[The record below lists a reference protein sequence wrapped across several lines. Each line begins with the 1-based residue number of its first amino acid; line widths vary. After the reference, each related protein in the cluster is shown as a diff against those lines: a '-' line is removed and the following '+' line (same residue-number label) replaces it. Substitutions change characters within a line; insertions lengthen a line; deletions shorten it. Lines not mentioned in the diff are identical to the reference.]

1 MKTFWILLFWNLK
14 ILIFQIFRFFQKN
27 IFLELEKKNPE
38 LRFFSDNY
46 SFDVKFSDLRQ
57 IWFPGPTSY
66 RESTKTCS
74 ISKLLRFWVVQTGA
88 PLSGAKNISPQ
99 TPETSPN
106 SHRSGFSNT
115 DPILMNPK
123 VLINIGYKGLGKTIE
138 LTKPAV

>member
-1 MKTFWILLFWNLK
+1 MISSTYIV
-14 ILIFQIFRFFQKN
+14 QATVRAKN
-27 IFLELEKKNPE
+27 
-38 LRFFSDNY
+38 
-46 SFDVKFSDLRQ
+46 
-57 IWFPGPTSY
+57 
-66 RESTKTCS
+66 CS
-74 ISKLLRFWVVQTGA
+74 ISNFGSCGQSETGV

-123 VLINIGYKGLGKTIE
+123 VLINIGYKGLGKNLK